1 MIRHL
6 TGAAT
11 ALVLLSGSLSAQ
23 AKPAKP
29 RRGQVQVPVP
39 AGGRAQAPA
48 PAPAPG
54 RAGRAASPDVQPLRQ
69 QVQQAFRNRVRE
81 VLNLDPQKMR
91 QLNQTEQRFN
101 RERGDLLKNERQTRV
116 AMKAALDDT
125 TNRDP
130 HKVDEYLNQLVQIQ
144 HQRADLVDA
153 EQKEL
158 STFLTP
164 VQRVQYLS
172 LKEQLNQRLQEIN
185 KAAAAERRGGPPPEP
200 PVPDR

>member
-1 MIRHL
+1 VIRHL

-11 ALVLLSGSLSAQ
+11 TLLLLCGLCGSLSAQ
-23 AKPAKP
+23 VKPVKP

-39 AGGRAQAPA
+39 ADGR
-48 PAPAPG
+48 APG
-54 RAGRAASPDVQPLRQ
+54 RAGRAGTPADQPLRQ

-101 RERGDLLKNERQTRV
+101 RERSDLLKNERQTRV

-130 HKVDEYLNQLVQIQ
+130 HKVDQYLNQLVQIQ
-144 HQRADLVDA
+144 HQRADLVES